1 MSGGVLRFRKAT
13 KIKVGLVDGVR
24 QRISLT
30 SGKVIPMPKEATQ
43 RTEAATTVIGP
54 KDTHP
59 DDVCANSGHY
69 L

>member
-1 MSGGVLRFRKAT
+1 M
-13 KIKVGLVDGVR
+13 GLVDGVR

-43 RTEAATTVIGP
+43 RLEAATTVIGP

-59 DDVCANSGHY
+59 DDVCVNSDPY

>member
-1 MSGGVLRFRKAT
+1 M
-13 KIKVGLVDGVR
+13 GLVDGVR

-43 RTEAATTVIGP
+43 RLEAATTVIGP
-54 KDTHP
+54 KETHP
-59 DDVCANSGHY
+59 DDVGVNSDPY